1 MKKLFHGSES
11 KDKHASDGA
20 TSEKTPEKEKG
31 GLLSGLPFVS
41 RKDKTSSE
49 GPPISAAVAAAQAEA
64 QKEADDL
71 ETIKKVIRKIDRRER
86 RNPISHPTEFPVE
99 PGSESAMFVRNSLR
113 QLDAHQTLLI
123 GMTIAYFVAH
133 FGWTHWAWMVL
144 TLGYVL
150 MREVRKQNKERNKL
164 RRKIEIN
171 HQAALITTSAEGSLW
186 VNDFV
191 RRMLPQ
197 IKKTLTDSTMQS
209 IKSSIENYMHTSKP
223 AGLESIEVTD
233 IEFGEAT
240 PRLLDTVTF
249 NLRTDFQTEFDL
261 NYDSNFRMNIL
272 VKVGGKFMALPVPI
286 LVKNVKLYGR
296 MRLIIHFCDT
306 MPFLEVVTVAFKSP
320 PVIDLDIKPLKGVLD
335 IMDIGSLQYLLQ
347 QTIQNVL
354 IKLMVLPNRLTIPL
368 QGKAKS
374 APPTPKTEPE
384 EERKAKGGFM
394 DMSFLSKSKDTNPK
408 APKPNGTIHIK
419 VHNAENLTSAD
430 SNGKS
435 DPYVLILVGDSKAK
449 TKPKKKTLDPVWE
462 EDFSL
467 KAYLTD
473 GAKLDIE
480 IFDWNQFESHSSLG
494 IVLLDLTPYLTPE
507 NLHKPHKLAL
517 PLTLRDMK
525 AKDVN
530 RGTLHLE
537 INIAPDPFADF
548 GKKKD
553 ESSQPASLRQSGQNN
568 LNKSGQQQLA
578 VPVTPVLNV
587 NGEVHEDS
595 ATDKQFGAT
604 KSRSFKGM
612 LGFKKKEKE

>member
-1 MKKLFHGSES
+1 MKKLFHGS
-11 KDKHASDGA
+11 DKHVDGA
-20 TSEKTPEKEKG
+20 ATEKTPEKEKG
-31 GLLSGLPFVS
+31 GLLSGLPFGS
-41 RKDKTSSE
+41 KKDKTIPSE
-49 GPPISAAVAAAQAEA
+49 VPPPISAAVAAAQAEA
-64 QKEADDL
+64 QKEADDM

-99 PGSESAMFVRNSLR
+99 PGSESAVFVRNSLR

-123 GMTIAYFVAH
+123 GMTITYFVAH

-186 VNDFV
+186 MNDFV

-209 IKSSIENYMHTSKP
+209 IKNSIENYMRTSKP

-233 IEFGEAT
+233 IEFGDAT

-249 NLRTDFQTEFDL
+249 NLKTDFQTEFDL

-296 MRLIIHFCDT
+296 MRVIIHFCDT

-368 QGKAKS
+368 QGDHKKA
-374 APPTPKTEPE
+374 APPTPKLE
-384 EERKAKGGFM
+384 EEIHKSKGGFM
-394 DMSFLSKSKDTNPK
+394 DIPFLSKSKDTPK

-435 DPYVLILVGDSKAK
+435 DPYVLILTGDSKAK

-467 KAYLTD
+467 KTYLAD
-473 GAKLDIE
+473 GVKLDIE

-494 IVLLDLTPYLTPE
+494 VVLLDLTPYLTPE
-507 NLHKPHKLAL
+507 NLHKPHKLSL

-548 GKKKD
+548 GKKKE
-553 ESSQPASLRQSGQNN
+553 ESSQINLRE
-568 LNKSGQQQLA
+568 SGQQLT
-578 VPVTPVLNV
+578 VPTTPVLSV
-587 NGEVHEDS
+587 NGEVHDDS
-595 ATDKQFGAT
+595 ATDKQFGAN